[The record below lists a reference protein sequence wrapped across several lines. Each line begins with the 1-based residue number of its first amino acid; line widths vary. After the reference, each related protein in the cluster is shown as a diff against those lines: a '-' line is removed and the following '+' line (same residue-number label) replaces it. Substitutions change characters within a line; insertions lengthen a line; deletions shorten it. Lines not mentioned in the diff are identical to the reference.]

1 MDNSIENEDQSRV
14 RVNSESDT
22 TGGSES
28 FSNERV
34 LFILNRFTGVAPYS
48 HEFVPN
54 SEDPQMLSGFISA
67 MGNFM
72 GEVTGTEEVQWK
84 TVYGADSSILVEG
97 GEWTLGVLAV
107 GRETTESRSRL
118 RRVVG
123 EFEESF
129 AFLRD
134 ATAIKGGIY
143 DEFDRYVRR
152 VFIDSKL
159 SNRTLLVNPAGW
171 ATEFRKV
178 GEAEIEDTGFSE
190 LSNISIEET
199 ARLLQKPLSD
209 VKDLISSIAW
219 FQRLQITY
227 VPPDNEMLALSEGSS
242 SVIFSRKS
250 PLNLNTSTL
259 MVIGALDG
267 RSTVSS
273 VMNAVAVKNKGIV
286 LLELG
291 SLINSGYIQRT
302 SLERRL
308 VLFNECILSELMES
322 CARELGPWKA
332 KQYLLWAI
340 SAVIKQN
347 PWVARLRLTKT
358 NRVIIVL
365 EDYYGPEELD
375 EICTTMDKVANLI
388 EIYLTK
394 DRGKTTAQRITS
406 DAKRRC
412 NRKWSD
418 YLIDLAF

>member
-1 MDNSIENEDQSRV
+1 MDNSIENDDQSRV
-14 RVNSESDT
+14 SVNSKSDT
-22 TGGSES
+22 TDAQES

-34 LFILNRFTGVAPYS
+34 LFILNRNTGLAPYS

-72 GEVTGTEEVQWK
+72 GEVTGTEEGQWK

-118 RRVVG
+118 RRVVM
-123 EFEESF
+123 EFEDSF
-129 AFLRD
+129 AYLRD
-134 ATAIKGGIY
+134 ATTIKGGIY
-143 DEFDRYVRR
+143 DEFDKYVRR
-152 VFIDSKL
+152 VFVDSKL
-159 SNRTLLVNPAGW
+159 SNRTLLVNPAVW
-171 ATEFRKV
+171 AAEFRKA
-178 GEAEIEDTGFSE
+178 GESEIESTGLSE

-199 ARLLQKPLSD
+199 ARLLQKPFSD
-209 VKDLISSIAW
+209 VKDLISGIAW
-219 FQRLQITY
+219 FQRLQIIY
-227 VPPDNEMLALSEGSS
+227 VPTDNEMLALSEGSS
-242 SVIFSRKS
+242 SVIFSRNSLMK
-250 PLNLNTSTL
+250 LKASTL

-273 VMNAVAVKNKGIV
+273 VMNAVAVKNKDIV
-286 LLELG
+286 LRELG
-291 SLINSGYIQRT
+291 SLINSGYIQRI

-332 KQYLLWAI
+332 KQYILWAI
-340 SAVIKQN
+340 SAVITQN

-365 EDYYGPEELD
+365 DDYYGPEELD
-375 EICTTMDKVANLI
+375 EICTTMEKVANLI
-388 EIYLTK
+388 ETYLTK
-394 DRGKTTAQRITS
+394 DKGKTTAQRITS

-418 YLIDLAF
+418 YLTDMAF